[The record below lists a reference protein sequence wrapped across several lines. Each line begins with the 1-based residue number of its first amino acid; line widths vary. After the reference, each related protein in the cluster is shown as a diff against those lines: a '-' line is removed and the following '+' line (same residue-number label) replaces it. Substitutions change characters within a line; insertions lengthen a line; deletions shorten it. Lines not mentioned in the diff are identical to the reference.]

1 MVSSTAFSCGVL
13 CRSAYLHVPF
23 CRRRCGY
30 CNFTVI
36 ARRDDLVAD
45 YLTALERELSQLCRP
60 REIDTLFIG
69 GGTPSHLHPTDW
81 ARLMAAVD
89 HWLPRSVGAEFS
101 VEANPI
107 DLLDDARVAMLI
119 DSGVN
124 RVSLGVQSFDGEELR
139 GLQRDHTPG
148 EAVEAVGV
156 AASRFPRSSLD
167 LIFAAPSETLD
178 IWRQDLETASAS
190 GVDHVSTYGLTY
202 EKGARVLE
210 PPAAT
215 AACGGGRRTRT
226 SHV

>member
-1 MVSSTAFSCGVL
+1 MPSPARKFVSTAG
-13 CRSAYLHVPF
+13 R
-23 CRRRCGY
+23 

-36 ARRDDLVAD
+36 AQRDDLVAD
-45 YLTALERELSQLCRP
+45 YLTALERELSQLRQP
-60 REIDTLFIG
+60 REVDTLFIG
-69 GGTPSHLHPTDW
+69 GGTPSHLPPKDW

-119 DSGVN
+119 DSGVS
-124 RVSLGVQSFDGEELR
+124 RVSLGVQSFDGEKLQS
-139 GLQRDHTPG
+139 LQRDHTPG
-148 EAVEAVGV
+148 EAAEAVGI

-167 LIFAAPSETLD
+167 LIFAAPRETLD
-178 IWRQDLETASAS
+178 VWRQDLDMASSS

-202 EKGARVLE
+202 EKGAAFWSLRQRQLL
-210 PPAAT
+210 PAA
-215 AACGGGRRTRT
+215 GRRTRA